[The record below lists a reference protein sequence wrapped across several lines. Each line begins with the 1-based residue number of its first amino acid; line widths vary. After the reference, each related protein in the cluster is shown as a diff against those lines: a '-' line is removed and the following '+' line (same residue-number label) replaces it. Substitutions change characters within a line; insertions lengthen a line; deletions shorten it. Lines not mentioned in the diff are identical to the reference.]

1 MDGGRHE
8 QPNPNPNPNPSPNPN
23 PNLHPNP
30 NQVADTGSLRFPS
43 AQMIRDD
50 AGTYGDVAR
59 SFDWWMSRICM
70 PDDLTLTPTL
80 SLTLQ

>member
-1 MDGGRHE
+1 M
-8 QPNPNPNPNPSPNPN
+8 
-23 PNLHPNP
+23 
-30 NQVADTGSLRFPS
+30 ADTGSLRFPS